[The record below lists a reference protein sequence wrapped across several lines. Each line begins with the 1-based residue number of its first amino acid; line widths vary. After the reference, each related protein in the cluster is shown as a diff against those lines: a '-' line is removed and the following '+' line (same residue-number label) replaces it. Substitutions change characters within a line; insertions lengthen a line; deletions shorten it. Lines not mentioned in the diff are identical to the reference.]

1 MAGWRDGARARL
13 RDERDDVERDEE
25 EEAAPPEVLP
35 LGADD
40 APERVDVQQ
49 LGLVLRIDEL
59 QSREREGTHHC
70 ERNAGGCTSSPER
83 ATGGIITCR
92 MVLRGGGF

>member
-59 QSREREGTHHC
+59 QNRERE
-70 ERNAGGCTSSPER
+70 
-83 ATGGIITCR
+83 
-92 MVLRGGGF
+92 RGDTPL